1 MHSFAPMSR
10 KARTALGAIVRNK
23 CPQCREGNI
32 FPEPNSYKFKQTT
45 VIHPNCPVCGEDF
58 QREPG
63 FYFGAA
69 YVSYALTVALWV
81 SVLVALYTFDA
92 LGWITFGFFS
102 HVTLFLGTGV
112 TLLVLLLPPLY
123 RLSRSIWLHMMTRRN
138 DGLTPDE

>member
-1 MHSFAPMSR
+1 MC
-10 KARTALGAIVRNK
+10 GA
-23 CPQCREGNI
+23 
-32 FPEPNSYKFKQTT
+32 
-45 VIHPNCPVCGEDF
+45 DF

-123 RLSRSIWLHMMTRRN
+123 RLSRSIWLHMMTRR
-138 DGLTPDE
+138 TDE